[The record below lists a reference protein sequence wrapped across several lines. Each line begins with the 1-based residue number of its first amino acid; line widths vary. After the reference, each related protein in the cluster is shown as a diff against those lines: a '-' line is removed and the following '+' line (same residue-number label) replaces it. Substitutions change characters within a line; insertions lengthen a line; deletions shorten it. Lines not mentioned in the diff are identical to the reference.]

1 MATGANYSSVAET
14 QGVSLASVTR
24 CLYEVLEFFDD
35 REHLYLHF
43 PETRR
48 EMLLASDEWYEKI
61 GQPFCIGAM
70 DGTHLAI
77 RRPYFNEPAYL
88 NRKGYYSLNAM
99 VTIFTL
105 FSFP

>member
-1 MATGANYSSVAET
+1 MIPSHWQTF
-14 QGVSLASVTR
+14 QGCQSL
-24 CLYEVLEFFDD
+24 LEFFDD
-35 REHLYLHF
+35 REHLYLKF

-48 EMLLASDEWYEKI
+48 EMLLASDEWFEKI

-99 VTIFTL
+99 VNIYML
-105 FSFP
+105 LYSFNYLNYEL